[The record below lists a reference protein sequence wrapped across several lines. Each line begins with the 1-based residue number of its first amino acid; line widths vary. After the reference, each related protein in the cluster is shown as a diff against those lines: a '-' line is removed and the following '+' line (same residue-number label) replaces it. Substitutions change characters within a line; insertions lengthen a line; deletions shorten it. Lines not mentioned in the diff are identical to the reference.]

1 MEKAAIAVELHRP
14 ARKNYTRRRVVMRG
28 LDETWQADLVDMS
41 AYARYNN
48 GYKYLL
54 TIIDIFSKYAWVIP
68 TRTKSGKDVTD
79 AMISVFKKGRVPRK
93 LHVDRGKEFY
103 NHEFKALMQR
113 YDITLYSTFSNLKA
127 SICER
132 FNRTLK
138 GKMWK
143 QFSLRGTY
151 KWMDIVNDLLL
162 DYNNTKHRTIGM
174 KPKDVTTRN
183 SANLLRNVY
192 GRLRV
197 NRTRKIK
204 FKVGEK
210 VRISKYKHVF
220 EKGYTPNWTTEIFT
234 ISEVKNTDPVTYKLI
249 DYQNQPI
256 EGGFYQEE
264 LTKVKYPDA
273 YLVEKVLRKRGNKVF
288 VKWLGFDNSHNSW
301 INESDL

>member
-68 TRTKSGKDVTD
+68 TRTKSGKDVAD
-79 AMISVFKKGRVPRK
+79 AMKTVLKKGRVPRK
-93 LHVDRGKEFY
+93 LHVDQGKEFY

-113 YDITLYSTFSNLKA
+113 YGITLYSTFSNLTA

-132 FNRTLK
+132 FSRTLK

-143 QFSLRGTY
+143 QFSLRGTF

-174 KPKDVTTRN
+174 KPKDVKTRN
-183 SANLLRNVY
+183 AANLLRNVY

-197 NRTRKIK
+197 NRT
-204 FKVGEK
+204 
-210 VRISKYKHVF
+210 
-220 EKGYTPNWTTEIFT
+220 
-234 ISEVKNTDPVTYKLI
+234 
-249 DYQNQPI
+249 
-256 EGGFYQEE
+256 
-264 LTKVKYPDA
+264 
-273 YLVEKVLRKRGNKVF
+273 
-288 VKWLGFDNSHNSW
+288 
-301 INESDL
+301 